1 MFIIINYSGCIHF
14 SFILQQILYFFYLNI
29 LLIFK
34 EQPMG
39 VQNEIKCVYNS
50 LYAIEVYK
58 EVSLFSAV
66 VLLGSS
72 WPCFVLGNFYS
83 GQSLLKTQC
92 CMTPGII
99 HTCSG
104 AAGCPRNSTTY
115 ICKSI
120 QPPTVSFGH
129 PQEVEM
135 LKATCIS

>member
-72 WPCFVLGNFYS
+72 WPCFVLGNFYP
-83 GQSLLKTQC
+83 GQSLFKNT
-92 CMTPGII
+92 
-99 HTCSG
+99 
-104 AAGCPRNSTTY
+104 
-115 ICKSI
+115 
-120 QPPTVSFGH
+120 
-129 PQEVEM
+129 M
-135 LKATCIS
+135 LYDTFWYYPHM

>member
-1 MFIIINYSGCIHF
+1 MFIIIIYSGCIHF
-14 SFILQQILYFFYLNI
+14 SFILQQIFYFFYLNI

-72 WPCFVLGNFYS
+72 WPCFVLGNFYP
-83 GQSLLKTQC
+83 GQSLFKNT
-92 CMTPGII
+92 
-99 HTCSG
+99 
-104 AAGCPRNSTTY
+104 
-115 ICKSI
+115 
-120 QPPTVSFGH
+120 
-129 PQEVEM
+129 M
-135 LKATCIS
+135 LYDTFWYYPHM